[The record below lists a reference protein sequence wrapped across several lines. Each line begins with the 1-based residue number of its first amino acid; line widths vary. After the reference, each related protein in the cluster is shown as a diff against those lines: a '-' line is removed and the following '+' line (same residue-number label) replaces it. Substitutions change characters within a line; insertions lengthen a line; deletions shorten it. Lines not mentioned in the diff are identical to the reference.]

1 MFAYIYIYIYIGGRD
16 RQIFYIGIF
25 YIGIFYIGI
34 FYIGIF
40 SQTYTVWRLIHR
52 NENILKLTWMDG
64 TKLFELVI

>member
-1 MFAYIYIYIYIGGRD
+1 MFAYIYIYIYIGGHD
-16 RQIFYIGIF
+16 RQIF